1 MRLYID
7 YENVGNAGLVG
18 IESLTNN
25 DCVRIYYSNNPSVD
39 MHTVES
45 ISHSPAKKQFV
56 RLPDSLKM
64 MNHSNAL
71 DIVILTDIAKIAAD
85 LGSNY
90 AIVISKDK
98 GYDAVISE
106 IKQTC
111 KTNNII
117 RLDSIQSWT
126 RSSPESLCAASKS
139 IDNSA
144 LNELFNQSLSKFV
157 QRKSEIVDIVK
168 TSKSRCEINN
178 RVQHSFDMNQSRII
192 MGALKPI
199 IIVYPGQ

>member
-1 MRLYID
+1 MRFYID

-56 RLPDSLKM
+56 KLPDSLKKM
-64 MNHSNAL
+64 KCKNAL
-71 DIVILTDIAKIAAD
+71 DIVILTDVAKIAAD

-90 AIVISKDK
+90 AIVVTIDK

-117 RLDSIQSWT
+117 RLESIQCWT
-126 RSSPESLCAASKS
+126 QSTPESLFAASNS
-139 IDNSA
+139 IDDSA
-144 LNELFNQSLSKFV
+144 LDVLFNNTLSGFV
-157 QRKSEIVDIVK
+157 QSKTEIVDIVK
-168 TSKSRCEINN
+168 TSKTRTEINN
-178 RVQHSFDMNQSRII
+178 RIQHIFDMNQLRII

-199 IIVYPGQ
+199 IKVYPGQ

>member
-1 MRLYID
+1 MRFYID

-56 RLPDSLKM
+56 KLPDSLKM

-126 RSSPESLCAASKS
+126 RSSPESLCAASNS

-144 LNELFNQSLSKFV
+144 LNELFNQSLSEFV